1 MRSLPV
7 WPAGFWSLM
16 AGVVSACS
24 VERVTFQRPF
34 GGDAGADAPADASS
48 CSAEICDGL
57 DNDCSG
63 TADDGAAIGSAQ
75 ACAAASC
82 VEIRDRNPAS
92 QSGLWWVAPGGRPPF
107 QVYCDQ
113 VTDGGGWG
121 LVWRNHGG
129 AKGGEESNAALL
141 ARAAAGAGDPMV
153 APATATALAS
163 AIHQRMY
170 DAYWSAPGRE
180 WIKLATLW
188 NGADQVVNR
197 QHIRVQLGTLT
208 MASIFAAPVSACHAQ
223 PQKVRVTVNGNV
235 AFGETDLINHYIA
248 GSYGLANDGNGNQD
262 SCGQPLA
269 NLISDP
275 APQKDSLYRIDGGDS
290 TNAIRHLFSYSHG
303 AAGRDASR
311 CLYSCW
317 EGMLTFYDAFVWAVR

>member
-7 WPAGFWSLM
+7 WPVGIWSLV

-24 VERVTFQRPF
+24 VERVTFQQPAAV
-34 GGDAGADAPADASS
+34 DAGADGPADASN

-82 VEIRDRNPAS
+82 VAIRDHNPAS
-92 QSGLWWVAPGGRPPF
+92 QSGLWWVAPGGSPF

-129 AKGGEESNAALL
+129 AKGGEESNAGLL
-141 ARAAAGAGDPMV
+141 ARAAAGAGDAMV
-153 APATATALAS
+153 APAAPTALAS

-170 DAYWSAPGRE
+170 DAYWNATGRE

-188 NGADQVVNR
+188 NGTDEVVNR
-197 QHIRVQLGTLT
+197 QHIRVQLGMLS
-208 MASIFAAPVSACHAQ
+208 MASIFAAPANACYQQA
-223 PQKVRVTVNGNV
+223 QKVRVTVNGNV
-235 AFGETDLINHYIA
+235 DFGETDIINHYIA
-248 GSYGLANDGNGNQD
+248 SSYGLANDGNGNQD
-262 SCGQPLA
+262 RCSQLA
-269 NLISDP
+269 SNLISDP
-275 APQKDSLYRIDGGDS
+275 APQKDSLYRLDGGDS

-317 EGMLTFYDAFVWAVR
+317 EGATEHYDAFVWAVR